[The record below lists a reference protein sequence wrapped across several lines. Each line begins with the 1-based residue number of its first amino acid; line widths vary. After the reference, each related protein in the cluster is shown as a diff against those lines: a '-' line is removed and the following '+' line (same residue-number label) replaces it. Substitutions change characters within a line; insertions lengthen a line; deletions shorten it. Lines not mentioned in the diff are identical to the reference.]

1 MVTKDQPGGS
11 MKIEKNSETGHKT
24 VDRAER
30 RGHSNCP
37 RLIFFIIVMSLLPV
51 ANFAQA
57 LPKAPNSEVITV
69 TPMAGFFN
77 EPSIAINPNNPQ
89 QVVAAYQGNARVAYS
104 PDAGRHWLY
113 PTGIESKN
121 YRVSGDVSITYDNQ
135 GHAYICYITFDKLGT
150 RNYWAHN
157 SSRNGIFVRRS
168 VDAGSNWEAKDVA
181 AAEQPDQTN
190 GPFEDKPYIVA
201 DNSHGPYAGNL
212 YIGWTRWTLTD
223 SRMVFVRSTDHGKT
237 WSKPIEIDDVRGL
250 PRDDNGAL
258 EGFAGVVGP
267 DGALYAVWADGNHL
281 RHTVSTDG
289 GVTFSRTRNI
299 VETAPIMFG
308 VDGVARANGFPQI
321 GIDPRGGP
329 KGGRL
334 YVTWSDYR
342 NGDVDVFCSSSN
354 DQGATW
360 SPAVRVNNDPPH
372 NGAEQFFQWMAVDPS
387 DGAVY
392 VVFYDRRGDPKEHEE
407 TVVLARSTDG
417 GQTFQ
422 NYSWMD
428 QAFDAKGAFL
438 GDYSGIAALNG
449 RVYGIW
455 AEKPADTGPRDSLVR
470 IGIADFNAAKR

>member
-1 MVTKDQPGGS
+1 MSRGGKS
-11 MKIEKNSETGHKT
+11 IEWLKLRAYANSRH
-24 VDRAER
+24 ER
-30 RGHSNCP
+30 TRQ
-37 RLIFFIIVMSLLPV
+37 RIFLFITLTCLLP
-51 ANFAQA
+51 AGISAQV

-69 TPMAGFFN
+69 TPMAGYFT

-89 QVVAAYQGNARVAYS
+89 QVVAAYQDNAHVAYS
-104 PDAGRHWLY
+104 PDAGRHWLFA
-113 PTGIESKN
+113 TGIEPPN
-121 YRVSGDVSITYDNQ
+121 YRVSGDVSVTYDNQ
-135 GHAYICYITFDKLGT
+135 GHAFICYIAFDKLGT
-150 RNYWAHN
+150 PSYWAHN
-157 SSRNGIFVRRS
+157 SSRNGIYVRRS
-168 VDAGSNWEAKDVA
+168 LDAGKNWEAKDIA
-181 AAEQPDQTN
+181 ATEQPN
-190 GPFEDKPYIVA
+190 EKNVPWEDKPYIVA

-212 YIGWTRWTLTD
+212 YIGWTRWMLTD
-223 SRMVFVRSTDHGKT
+223 SRMMFVRSTDSGKT

-267 DGALYAVWADGNHL
+267 DSTLYAAWADGNHL
-281 RHTVSTDG
+281 RFAVSADG
-289 GVTFSRTRNI
+289 GASFSRTRNI
-299 VETAPIMFG
+299 IDTAPIMFG
-308 VDGVARANGFPQI
+308 VEGVARANGFPQI

-334 YVTWSDYR
+334 FVTWSDYR

-354 DQGATW
+354 DHGATW
-360 SPAVRVNNDPPH
+360 RPAVRVNNDPPH

-387 DGAVY
+387 DGTVY
-392 VVFYDRRGDPKEHEE
+392 VVFYDRRGDPKERAE

-428 QAFDAKGAFL
+428 QGFDAKGAFM

-455 AEKPADTGPRDSLVR
+455 AEKPADAGARDTVVR
-470 IGIADFNAAKR
+470 IGIADFTAASH